1 MFDNGLPALACFSVF
16 IPLVLGAT
24 AFWIWMLVDC
34 LQNEPPGS
42 NDKLIWVLVIL
53 FGHLLGAVIY
63 YFVRRAERLKLG
75 TAGAPGPVQPPE

>member
-1 MFDNGLPALACFSVF
+1 MPNIGVPELACVTLFV
-16 IPLVLGAT
+16 PLVLGGT

-53 FGHLLGAVIY
+53 FGHLLGAAIY
-63 YFVRRAERLKLG
+63 YFVRRAERLRLG
-75 TAGAPGPVQPPE
+75 TAGVPGPVPPPE

>member
-1 MFDNGLPALACFSVF
+1 MPSIGLPELACVTIFV
-16 IPLVLGAT
+16 PLVLGGT

-63 YFVRRAERLKLG
+63 YFVRRTERLRLG
-75 TAGAPGPVQPPE
+75 SAGGTVAGPPPE